1 MTTSIRVLLCDDH
14 AVVRAG
20 LHKLIECE
28 PDLEVVGEAANA
40 GEAIERSRAEG
51 PDVLLLDV
59 VMPGRSGIDAL
70 PGILGAA
77 PATKVLML
85 SMQDDPSYVRES
97 FAAGA
102 SGYVLKDA
110 ADTELVEAIH
120 TVASGRRYVHPLLG
134 ARLAAAEATAAETVR
149 DPLSEREHQV
159 LRLLALGHTNQEI
172 AKQLFLS
179 VRTVETHRAR
189 IVQKLGLKTRAEI
202 VRYAFSSGEP
212 EIEQQPESSE
222 LRVG

>member
-1 MTTSIRVLLCDDH
+1 MTSPIRIVICDDH
-14 AVVRAG
+14 ALVRSG
-20 LHKLIECE
+20 LHKLLECE

-40 GEAIERSRAEG
+40 DEAIDRSRSDA

-70 PGILGAA
+70 PEILGVA
-77 PATKVLML
+77 PETKVLVL
-85 SMQDDPSYVRES
+85 SMQNDPVYVRNA

-110 ADTELVEAIH
+110 AGTELVEAIR
-120 TVASGRRYVHPLLG
+120 TVSHGGRYVHPLLG
-134 ARLAAAEATAAETVR
+134 ARLAVAGANDEGQSAR
-149 DPLSEREHQV
+149 DLLSVREHQI

-172 AKQLFLS
+172 ADQLFLS

-189 IVQKLGLKTRAEI
+189 IVAKLGVKTRAEL
-202 VRYAFSSGEP
+202 VRFALAAGELDSG
-212 EIEQQPESSE
+212 QQAWS
-222 LRVG
+222 V

>member
-1 MTTSIRVLLCDDH
+1 MTGSIRVLLCDDH
-14 AVVRAG
+14 ALMRSG
-20 LHKLIECE
+20 LHKLLECE
-28 PDLEVVGEAANA
+28 PHLEVVGEAANA
-40 GEAIERSRAEG
+40 EEAIERSRADG

-70 PGILGAA
+70 PDILGAA
-77 PATKVLML
+77 PETKVLML
-85 SMQDDPSYVRES
+85 SMQDDPAYVRQS

-120 TVASGRRYVHPLLG
+120 TVAGGRRYVHPLLG
-134 ARLAAAEATAAETVR
+134 ARLAAAAATAGTQKTR

-172 AKQLFLS
+172 AKQMFLS
-179 VRTVETHRAR
+179 IRTAETHRAR
-189 IVQKLGLKTRAEI
+189 IVQKLGLRTRAEI
-202 VRYAFSSGEP
+202 VRYAFNSGELN
-212 EIEQQPESSE
+212 IERQPKSA
-222 LRVG
+222 

>member
-1 MTTSIRVLLCDDH
+1 MAASIRVLICDDH
-14 AVVRAG
+14 ALVRSG
-20 LHKLIECE
+20 LHKLLECE

-40 GEAIERSRAEG
+40 EEAIERSRTDR

-70 PGILGAA
+70 PDILSAA
-77 PATKVLML
+77 PGTKVLML
-85 SMQDDPSYVRES
+85 SMQDDPAYVRQS

-120 TVASGRRYVHPLLG
+120 TVAGGRRYVHPLLG
-134 ARLAAAEATAAETVR
+134 ARLAAAEATAETQTVR

-202 VRYAFSSGEP
+202 VRYAFSSGELN
-212 EIEQQPESSE
+212 IEPQPKFA
-222 LRVG
+222 